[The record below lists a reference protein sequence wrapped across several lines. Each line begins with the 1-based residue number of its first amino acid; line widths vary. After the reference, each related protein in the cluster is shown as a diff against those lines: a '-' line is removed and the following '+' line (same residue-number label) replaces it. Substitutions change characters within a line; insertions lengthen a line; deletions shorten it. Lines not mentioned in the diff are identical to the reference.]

1 MLTVWAYN
9 AAMGKATYG
18 TGTLL
23 KRGRIWYVSYWVEGK
38 QIQRSSKSANI
49 QDAKR
54 MRDQILGQKAR
65 GEIGI
70 VAPDQVTCGE
80 LLNDL
85 LNHARVNIKASTA
98 RIWELVIEA
107 NIRPFFGA
115 FKASAVTTERLK
127 EYRRKRLGHGRTE
140 ATCNRELSI
149 LRTAFHLGRKC
160 TPPKIT
166 NIPFFPMV
174 AESAGRQ
181 GFLAD
186 DEYQQLRDTLPDY
199 LKPLFV
205 CGYFT
210 GVRVG
215 ELLALRWDQV
225 DWEQRFITLN
235 ADETKAGFT
244 RAIPVLD
251 GDMIQWLRW
260 SQSNADG
267 CPWIFN
273 RDGSRIKDFRGAWAT
288 ACESAGVPDL
298 KFHDLRRTAVRN
310 MRRAG
315 VPQVVRM
322 KISGHRTDSME
333 RRYNI
338 VDVDDV
344 RSARE
349 LMERR

>member
-9 AAMGKATYG
+9 AAMAKSTCG
-18 TGTLL
+18 TGTLF
-23 KRGRIWYVSYWVEGK
+23 KRGRIWYVSYWVNGR
-38 QIQRSSKSANI
+38 QVQRSSKSSSI

-54 MRDQILGQKAR
+54 VRDQIVGQKAR
-65 GEIGI
+65 GEIAI
-70 VAPDQVTCGE
+70 IAPDHVTCGD

-85 LNHARVNIKASTA
+85 LDHAKANIKASTA
-98 RIWELVIEA
+98 RIWELVVEV
-107 NIRPFFGA
+107 NIRPFFGSL
-115 FKASAVTTERLK
+115 KANAVTTDRLK
-127 EYRRKRLGHGRTE
+127 SYRRKRLADGRSE

-160 TPPKIT
+160 TPPKAA
-166 NIPFFPMV
+166 NVPFFPMV
-174 AESAGRQ
+174 TESAGRQ

-186 DEYQQLRDTLPDY
+186 EQYRQLRDILPDY

-235 ADETKAGFT
+235 AEETKAGFT
-244 RAIPVLD
+244 RAIPILD
-251 GDMIQWLRW
+251 GDMLYWLRW
-260 SQSNADG
+260 SQSYADG
-267 CPWIFN
+267 CPWIFH
-273 RDGSRIKDFRGAWAT
+273 REGSRIKDFRGAWT
-288 ACESAGVPDL
+288 SACALAGVPDL

-315 VPQVVRM
+315 VPQVMRM
-322 KISGHRTDSME
+322 RISGHRTDSME

-338 VDVDDV
+338 VDVDDI
-344 RSARE
+344 RSARQ
-349 LMERR
+349 LMEKS